1 MNCQH
6 CNKPAK
12 SLNSKVQHEIRCR
25 LNPTKLDMSYS
36 KFNWRNL
43 TTPPT
48 PCIHCGKNHTTKS
61 SLSNHIR
68 RCPKNP
74 SRIME
79 VLTEAGRAKI
89 KQATIEQNKRQWQ
102 DTSLREKHRQA
113 MRRAVENNPES
124 YTSSNRGRTKQIIVD
139 GIKFQ
144 GQWEVD
150 FYLWAK
156 ENGLDPKR
164 PNKSFTYEWNGTRT
178 YFPDF
183 YIKSKDLYVEVKG
196 YETDR
201 DRAKWLHFPEKLRI
215 IKEAEIKQIRQG
227 ILVDL

>member
-1 MNCQH
+1 LDKYLTGENILYCQY
-6 CNKPAK
+6 CNRPAK
-12 SLNSKVQHEIRCR
+12 SQNSNTQHKLRCKS
-25 LNPTKLDMSYS
+25 NPDGIVVKPSYGMLGKKGANQYTYGAVVSPETRQKIS
-36 KFNWRNL
+36 KA
-43 TTPPT
+43 TTLQNIKRWSDPE
-48 PCIHCGKNHTTKS
+48 N
-61 SLSNHIR
+61 
-68 RCPKNP
+68 
-74 SRIME
+74 
-79 VLTEAGRAKI
+79 KI
-89 KQATIEQNKRQWQ
+89 KHSI
-102 DTSLREKHRQA
+102 A
-113 MRRAVENNPES
+113 MKKAVENNPES

-150 FYLWAK
+150 FYLWAR
-156 ENGLDPKR
+156 ENGLEPTR

-201 DRAKWLHFPEKLRI
+201 DRAKWLHFPGKLRI

-227 ILVDL
+227 CFVGL

>member
-1 MNCQH
+1 MRD
-6 CNKPAK
+6 KIVIP
-12 SLNSKVQHEIRCR
+12 S
-25 LNPTKLDMSYS
+25 
-36 KFNWRNL
+36 
-43 TTPPT
+43 T
-48 PCIHCGKNHTTKS
+48 PCRHCSKEYTNS
-61 SLSNHIR
+61 SGLSNHIK
-68 RCPKNP
+68 RCPSNP
-74 SRIME
+74 DREMQLLTADGKQRIRE
-79 VLTEAGRAKI
+79 SSQ
-89 KQATIEQNKRQWQ
+89 KQVWSNEKK
-102 DTSLREKHRQA
+102 LRHSAIMKK
-113 MRRAVENNPES
+113 AVDSNPDA

-156 ENGLDPKR
+156 TKGLDPKR
-164 PNKSFTYEWNGTRT
+164 PTESFTYEWNGTRT

-227 ILVDL
+227 TFVDL